1 LDEPFTGL
9 DQPSQDA
16 LRQVFRQLRERGKL
30 LLISH
35 HELASVPEI
44 FDRVV
49 LLNGELIAAGTVAEA
64 FTRENLTRAYGTRVF
79 SRVSHGLA
87 V

>member
-1 LDEPFTGL
+1 
-9 DQPSQDA
+9 
-16 LRQVFRQLRERGKL
+16 
-30 LLISH
+30 
-35 HELASVPEI
+35 
-44 FDRVV
+44 
-49 LLNGELIAAGTVAEA
+49 VAEA

>member
-1 LDEPFTGL
+1 M
-9 DQPSQDA
+9 
-16 LRQVFRQLRERGKL
+16 
-30 LLISH
+30 
-35 HELASVPEI
+35 
-44 FDRVV
+44 V